1 MPCSRPLTH
10 LAAVLAAS
18 VALGGARPAA
28 AEDKDQAAEAARPHK
43 SVYGTL
49 LGVNDTTNTVMM
61 TSESGEKLA
70 WRFDK
75 DVIAEAEKFTEGA
88 PLIVIYRL
96 LPGDIKRVTA
106 LAFPGAEQAP
116 TYVNM
121 TRDRVLLRSAPAV
134 DGSCAASGKDGVTES
149 VIPAGGRAEVLEAC
163 WCCAAHDQTCSTT
176 TKSGVGRA
184 YLVQCF
190 E

>member
-1 MPCSRPLTH
+1 MPRSCSPARLLVAAFLTI
-10 LAAVLAAS
+10 
-18 VALGGARPAA
+18 ALGVSGAAGEDQPTERP
-28 AEDKDQAAEAARPHK
+28 PK

-49 LGVNDTTNTVMM
+49 LGVNATTNTVLM

-70 WRFDK
+70 WRFEK
-75 DVIAEAEKFTEGA
+75 DVISEAQTFAEGA

-106 LAFPGAEQAP
+106 IAFPGAEKAP

-121 TRDRVLLRSAPAV
+121 TRGRVLLRSAPAV
-134 DGSCAASGKDGVTES
+134 DGACDAAGGGDVTES

-163 WCCAAHDQTCSTT
+163 WCCAKDGETCSTT
-176 TKSGVGRA
+176 TRSGVGRA